1 MKRGKFEAVHLDA
14 SGAELSGKRRL
25 RWLLILA
32 PVLVLAVLAAVLI
45 PAAANPETESSTE
58 AKGLTREENMNLY
71 RWIANLVERE
81 DMVLTILPDDPE
93 PGAEPIVL
101 TIPPSMSRV
110 RVDLNGLA
118 ADLDEGMGKY
128 SIRRFHVDPARYISL
143 DRNALWELAEQTAE
157 AHNQALMEP
166 FAALETHSMGQNE
179 AHVLVVNP
187 GRTGVYVS
195 TDEIYDTLMDA
206 YQTGELAPS
215 MDYEVRTPKTLDLEA
230 IHEEL
235 CTPPVDATL
244 DDQTFAI
251 TPEVPGYGFE
261 PEELEQLLEGAEP
274 GKAGTLT
281 LHVIE
286 PEITAADVEASLYAV
301 TIAESH
307 TPHVWNDDRTTNLIL
322 ACEAINGTTLMPGDV
337 FSFNEVVGERTV
349 AKGYR
354 EATVYGSGGASVPE
368 TGGGVCQV
376 ASSIYYAVLQANL
389 ETVERHAHM
398 FLVTYVPQGMD
409 AAIYWGR
416 LDYRF
421 KNDSPFPIKIEA
433 SVSDGLVHIYLKGT
447 EWRDYTVKLYYEVL
461 EEFPYE
467 TTYQYVYDGSYG
479 PGETIVT
486 PYTGYRIATYKTIVG
501 LDGEVRETSRIATS
515 LYNKRDKVIAAMPP
529 QPTETTAAPD
539 DD

>member
-1 MKRGKFEAVHLDA
+1 M
-14 SGAELSGKRRL
+14 
-25 RWLLILA
+25 
-32 PVLVLAVLAAVLI
+32 LAAL
-45 PAAANPETESSTE
+45 AAILFLSHSRSETAATTEPE
-58 AKGLTREENMNLY
+58 GLTREETMNLY

-81 DMVLTILPDDPE
+81 DMVLTLEPDDPE
-93 PGAEPIVL
+93 AGEEPIVL
-101 TIPPSMSRV
+101 TIPPAESRV
-110 RVDLNGLA
+110 RVDLGGLE
-118 ADLDEGMGKY
+118 ADLDEGMGEY
-128 SIRRFHVDPARYISL
+128 SFRRYHVDPSRYLSL
-143 DRNALWELAEQTAE
+143 DRSALRALAEQTA
-157 AHNQALMEP
+157 AACNQP
-166 FAALETHSMGQNE
+166 YQGSFAAVETRSLGQSE

-187 GRTGVYVS
+187 GRTGRQIS
-195 TDEIYDTLMDA
+195 ADAIFDALMAA
-206 YQTGELAPS
+206 YQTGEMAPS
-215 MDYEVRTPKTLDLEA
+215 IPYAVRVPEALDLEA
-230 IHEEL
+230 IHREL
-235 CTPPVDATL
+235 CTDPVNATL

-251 TPEVPGYGFE
+251 TPEIPGYGFE

-274 GKAGTLT
+274 GKADTLT

-322 ACEAINGTTLMPGDV
+322 ACAAINGTTLMPGEI

-447 EWRDYTVKLYYEVL
+447 EWRDYTVRLYYEVL

-539 DD
+539 ED